1 MQKFAGS
8 CSPEK
13 LHTLQKI
20 FDLIWMELRASTAS
34 TFNGSS
40 DPDALRNE
48 IARRVLGNY
57 KGAEVD
63 ADQIT
68 RRVLSSFGIETGVL
82 RPTTPGTGLRWPN
95 KLSADNPATIGQG
108 SPSHII
114 R

>member
-57 KGAEVD
+57 KGAEID

-68 RRVLSSFGIETGVL
+68 RRVLSSLGIKTGVL
-82 RPTTPGTGLRWPN
+82 PSGDIGSLERTAIPFWKPPQAFPLR
-95 KLSADNPATIGQG
+95 
-108 SPSHII
+108 
-114 R
+114 